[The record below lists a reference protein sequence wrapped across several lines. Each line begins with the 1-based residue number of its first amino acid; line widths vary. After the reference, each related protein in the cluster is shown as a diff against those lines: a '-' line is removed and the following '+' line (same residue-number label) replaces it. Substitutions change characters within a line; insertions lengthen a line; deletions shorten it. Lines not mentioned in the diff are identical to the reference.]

1 MIKIKRRNDDM
12 ILLSRFFSSN
22 KKEKEKNENLKDTA
36 TSSAIIAGSVIS
48 EKSKNPIKRKLLKS
62 LRGSRNNSEN
72 AEKIREQF
80 KEANDKGIKIVESP
94 GIGTS
99 MYTGNSK
106 RLRKTSEKIIKNLKK
121 RGVDIDKTIEG
132 PMLKSMGKNVVLLD
146 NKSGSLRDAD
156 VLAHE
161 LGHAHYHNKGSKNI
175 IAKLAHKT
183 MPAAKFIQGN
193 NRKFYNN
200 PSVLTGFASGINS
213 ARNKANDEKEGIISK
228 NISWALPSIAGADI
242 LTAEG
247 AASLH
252 GLKDLKR
259 LGADKATIK
268 SARKRLITALGTYG
282 VNAASG
288 VIKSLAARETGKL
301 VGKVAFRKKKK
312 NETKDKKDDNKS

>member
-1 MIKIKRRNDDM
+1 M

-22 KKEKEKNENLKDTA
+22 KKEKEKNDNLKDTA
-36 TSSAIIAGSVIS
+36 TSSAIIIGSVLA

-72 AEKIREQF
+72 AEKIREQLI
-80 KEANDKGIKIVESP
+80 KEANDKGIKVVESP

-106 RLRKTSEKIIKNLKK
+106 RLRKTSEKIIKNLEK
-121 RGVDIDKTIEG
+121 RGVDIDKMIEG

-213 ARNKANDEKEGIISK
+213 ARNKAKDEEEGVVSK
-228 NISWALPSIAGADI
+228 NIAWALPSIAGADI

-252 GLKDLKR
+252 GLKELKR
-259 LGADKATIK
+259 LGADKATLK
-268 SARKRLITALGTYG
+268 SARKRLVTALGTYG

-288 VIKSLAARETGKL
+288 VIKSLAAREAGKL
-301 VGKVAFRKKKK
+301 VGKVAFREKKK

>member
-1 MIKIKRRNDDM
+1 M
-12 ILLSRFFSSN
+12 ILLSRFFSSKS
-22 KKEKEKNENLKDTA
+22 KKEKEKNDNLKDTA
-36 TSSAIIAGSVIS
+36 TSSAIIVGSVLA
-48 EKSKNPIKRKLLKS
+48 EKSKNPIKSRLLKS

-72 AEKIREQF
+72 AEKIREQLI

-106 RLRKTSEKIIKNLKK
+106 RLRKTSEKIIKNLEK
-121 RGVDIDKTIEG
+121 RGVDIDKMIEG

-213 ARNKANDEKEGIISK
+213 ARNKAKDEEEGVVSK
-228 NISWALPSIAGADI
+228 NIAWALPSIAGADI

-259 LGADKATIK
+259 LGADKVTLK
-268 SARKRLITALGTYG
+268 SARKRLATALGTYG

-288 VIKSLAARETGKL
+288 VIKSLAAREAGKL

-312 NETKDKKDDNKS
+312 NETKDKKDDN